1 MKHLAKNHRKRRR
14 NRWFLCSILL
24 SFSRLVDCHAPTAA
38 EEDEL
43 PPIATSTVP
52 MHAVS
57 GTHHIYVYI
66 GSPPKRQTLIVD
78 TGSRIMA
85 FPCDPCKNCGR
96 HTSPTYYSP
105 LESTTDVQLPCD
117 RCHYDMSKCVEK
129 KCALNQG
136 YAEGSSW
143 SGYEVEDLI
152 WFGTETL
159 EESVERHLHL
169 AVPYSFACQYR
180 EDGLFQEQYAD
191 GIMGLAIHESSIIHS
206 FFEEGSIL
214 RVAFSLCVTRHGG
227 YMSLGG
233 IRTRSNHFTP
243 MQFVPLQSGRYYK
256 LPVISVHLNH
266 ISLTDDPVL
275 LYAFTDSKGTLLDSG
290 TTDTYLPH
298 VISPLFQQVWKEITG
313 LVYSNK
319 RHQYTYDQFRSLP
332 NVTIGLTGS
341 ANIVIQPDSYMEQQQ
356 PQVTGGGAPPTS
368 QDSTGTQPSSKIPW
382 DGVKEFTNR
391 IYCDEPRGAVLG
403 MNAMIGHDILF
414 DLEGMRLGIAP
425 ADCS

>member
-1 MKHLAKNHRKRRR
+1 MTTHFAKNHRKRQR

-24 SFSRLVDCHAPTAA
+24 SFSRLVDCHAPATS
-38 EEDEL
+38 EDEL
-43 PPIATSTVP
+43 PPMATSTVP

-57 GTHHIYVYI
+57 GTHHIYVYV

-85 FPCDPCKNCGR
+85 FPCDPCKNCGH
-96 HTSPTYYSP
+96 HTSPNYYSP

-117 RCHYDMSKCVEK
+117 RCHYDMSKCVEE

-169 AVPYSFACQYR
+169 AVPYSFACQSR
-180 EDGLFQEQYAD
+180 EDGLFQGQYAD
-191 GIMGLAIHESSIIHS
+191 GIMGLAIHESSIIQR

-214 RVAFSLCVTRHGG
+214 RMAFSLCLTAHGG
-227 YMSLGG
+227 HMSLGG
-233 IRTRSNHFTP
+233 IRTDSNHLKP

-256 LPVISVHLNH
+256 LPVISVHLNK

-275 LYAFTDSKGTLLDSG
+275 LYAFTDTKGTVLDSG
-290 TTDTYLPH
+290 TTDTYLPQA
-298 VISPLFQQVWKEITG
+298 IYPLFQQVWKEITG
-313 LVYSNK
+313 FAYSNK
-319 RHQYTYDQFRSLP
+319 RHEYTYVQFRSLP
-332 NVTIGLTGS
+332 NITIGLTDS
-341 ANIVIQPDSYMEQQQ
+341 AQIVIQPDSYMEQQHVTSGAA
-356 PQVTGGGAPPTS
+356 PQTS
-368 QDSTGTQPSSKIPW
+368 QGSSSGTPPISKIPW
-382 DGVKEFTNR
+382 EGVKEFTNR